1 MGERHSRNFERCNG
15 YREQVCRHPFCNRR
29 TAELAGRHR
38 AGVSAVRN
46 TSLRQSLRHGKRWTA
61 STKTAIKRSAVSPV
75 VRYRKAAYLNWTM
88 AFRPRQTRNMFVG
101 RQLASDRLT
110 MALLMLVYVV
120 VCCLSSIYI
129 TQLYYMF
136 HMAYDPAKLVGACV
150 AVAAFTPVLLLFIFA
165 RFSFGYFV
173 GFYFF
178 SMFVGYLWLSFFSD
192 YTYDRRTALLSA
204 LTSAVVFLLP
214 ALYISSPIKQVGS
227 MSLRTFDRLL
237 TVIFLLCLLTVA
249 VGASYN
255 FRFVNPGDASNLR
268 TNPFP
273 TILNY
278 LIGITS
284 SSLLPFLFACYLARK
299 DRWRAGAVLVLLV
312 FYYPVAVSKV
322 AFFAP
327 AWLAAMAL
335 LSKFAGARVAVV
347 LSVLIPASSGVLLI
361 FLLGNHPLF
370 SDIAISFF
378 KIVNL
383 RMIAIP
389 SIAMDVYNDFFAK
402 HELTHFCQVR
412 MLKPFIDC
420 PYQSPLSIVM
430 LNSYP
435 FGGNFNASLFAT
447 EGIAS
452 VGLLLA
458 PVSAFACGLVVALGN
473 RLSAGLPPSFSLISG
488 AIVAQILLNVPLT
501 TVLLTHGLGL
511 LFLLW
516 YITPRSMFE
525 EQRERAGPTV
535 PATA

>member
-1 MGERHSRNFERCNG
+1 MF
-15 YREQVCRHPFCNRR
+15 
-29 TAELAGRHR
+29 
-38 AGVSAVRN
+38 
-46 TSLRQSLRHGKRWTA
+46 
-61 STKTAIKRSAVSPV
+61 RS
-75 VRYRKAAYLNWTM
+75 
-88 AFRPRQTRNMFVG
+88 
-101 RQLASDRLT
+101 RQLASGRLAV
-110 MALLMLVYVV
+110 ALLILLYIV
-120 VCCLSSIYI
+120 VCCLSSIYV
-129 TQLYYMF
+129 TQLFYMF
-136 HMAYDPAKLVGACV
+136 RMTYDPARLVGAGV

-178 SMFVGYLWLSFFSD
+178 SMSLGYLWLSFFSD
-192 YTYDRRTALLSA
+192 YTYDRRTALLSGV
-204 LTSAVVFLLP
+204 TSAVVFLLP
-214 ALYISSPIKQVGS
+214 ALYISSPIKQLGS

-237 TVIFLLCLLTVA
+237 TVIFLTCLLTVA

-255 FRFVNPGDASNLR
+255 FKFVNPEDASDLR
-268 TNPFP
+268 TDAFP

-284 SSLLPFLFACYLARK
+284 SSLLPFLFACYVARK
-299 DRWRAGAVLVLLV
+299 DWWRAGAVLVLLV

-335 LSKFAGARVAVV
+335 LSRLAGVRVAVI
-347 LSVLIPASSGVLLI
+347 LSVLIPTSIGLMLI
-361 FLLGNHPLF
+361 FLLRDDPLF
-370 SDIAISFF
+370 SEGAMSFF

-389 SIAMDVYNDFFAK
+389 SIAMDVYNDFFSK
-402 HELTHFCQVR
+402 HDLTHFCQIR

-430 LNSYP
+430 LNNYP

-473 RLSAGLPPSFSLISG
+473 RLSAGLPPSLVLISG
-488 AIVAQILLNVPLT
+488 AILVQMLLNVPLST
-501 TVLLTHGLGL
+501 AMLTHGAGL

-516 YITPRSMFE
+516 YITPRSIFE
-525 EQRERAGPTV
+525 ERRAPG
-535 PATA
+535 